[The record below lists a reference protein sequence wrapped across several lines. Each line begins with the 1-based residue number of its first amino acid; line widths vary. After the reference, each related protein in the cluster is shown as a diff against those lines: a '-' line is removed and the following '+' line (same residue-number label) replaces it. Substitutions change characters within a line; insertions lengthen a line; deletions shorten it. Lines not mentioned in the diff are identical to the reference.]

1 VFRRPGQS
9 RRLSVAAV
17 ALATLASLVGGGPGA
32 AADAGAACGASTL
45 ATIATADA
53 SMLTNIYRNELAGTE
68 VSFDVAKVTTATDL
82 LSAVALGDRVAAR
95 KAAIRLVYHRAWH
108 IVRLRAL
115 DASGRVLTDIGG
127 PDVIAPVSGVLRS
140 ATGAVIGSFVL
151 SVQDD
156 LGVTKLEHRFVGDPI
171 GIYAR
176 GRLVAQRGTRF
187 PPAPPSG
194 PGVTLGGVRYSV
206 VTETYAAF
214 PSGTLRAVI
223 LIAPPARSLTSQPCA
238 TVRAGEFGRVARR
251 LTGLLGPLTQHY
263 YGYAFWVQIYTGA
276 EVFVRAPDG
285 TQLTSSAGAGA
296 GAGPTVLP
304 TSGTVSY
311 QGTSWL
317 VFSFEPYPPTRVYML
332 IAPA

>member
-1 VFRRPGQS
+1 MFRGPGQS

-17 ALATLASLVGGGPGA
+17 ALAMLASLAGGGPGTPA
-32 AADAGAACGASTL
+32 RAGGACGASTL

-53 SMLTNIYRNELAGTE
+53 SMLTDIYRNELAGTE
-68 VSFDVAKVTTATDL
+68 VSFDVAKVTGAADL
-82 LSAVALGDRVAAR
+82 LSAVARGDRAAAL
-95 KAAIRLVYHRAWH
+95 KAVSRLVYHPAWH

-115 DASGRVLTDIGG
+115 DASGRVLADVGG

-140 ATGAVIGSFVL
+140 GTGAVIGSFVM

-156 LGVTKLEHRFVGDPI
+156 VGVTKLESRFIGNPI
-171 GIYAR
+171 GIYVR
-176 GRLVAQRGTRF
+176 GRLVAQRRTHF
-187 PPAPPSG
+187 PRRPPSG
-194 PGVTLGGVRYSV
+194 SELTVGGVRYRI
-206 VTETYAAF
+206 VTETYKAF
-214 PSGTLRAVI
+214 PTGTLGAVI
-223 LIAPPARSLTSQPCA
+223 LVAPPAGSLRRQPCA
-238 TVRAGEFGRVARR
+238 TVRAGEFGRVAGR

-276 EVFVRAPDG
+276 EVFVRDPDG

-296 GAGPTVLP
+296 GPTVLP
-304 TSGTVSY
+304 TSGTASY
-311 QGTSWL
+311 QGKSWL

>member
-1 VFRRPGQS
+1 VFRGPGQS
-9 RRLSVAAV
+9 RRLSVGAV
-17 ALATLASLVGGGPGA
+17 ALAMLAPLAGGGPGA
-32 AADAGAACGASTL
+32 PAGASAACGVSAV

-53 SMLTNIYRNELAGTE
+53 SMLTDIYRNELAGTE
-68 VSFDVAKVTTATDL
+68 VSFDVAKVTSAADL
-82 LSAVALGDRVAAR
+82 LSAVARGDRAAAL
-95 KAAIRLVYHRAWH
+95 KAVSRIVYHRAWH

-115 DASGRVLTDIGG
+115 DASGRVLADVGG

-140 ATGAVIGSFVL
+140 ATGVVIGSFEM

-156 LGVTKLEHRFVGDPI
+156 VGVTKLESRFIGDPI
-171 GIYAR
+171 GIYLR

-187 PPAPPSG
+187 PRRPPSG
-194 PGVTLGGVRYSV
+194 SGLTVGGVGYRI
-206 VTETYAAF
+206 VTETYKAF
-214 PSGTLRAVI
+214 PAGTLAAVI
-223 LIAPPARSLTSQPCA
+223 LVAPPARSLRRQPCA
-238 TVRAGEFGRVARR
+238 TVRAGEFGRVAGR

-276 EVFVRAPDG
+276 EVFVRDPDG
-285 TQLTSSAGAGA
+285 TQLTSSAGA

-311 QGTSWL
+311 QGKSWL